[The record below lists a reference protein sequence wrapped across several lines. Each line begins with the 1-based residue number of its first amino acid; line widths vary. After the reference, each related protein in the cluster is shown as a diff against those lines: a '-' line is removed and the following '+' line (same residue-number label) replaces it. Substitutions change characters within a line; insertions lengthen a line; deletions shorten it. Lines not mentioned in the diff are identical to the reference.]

1 MTIISNIRTITLAV
15 TGCLLGS
22 IGATQAAPSV
32 LSIQEQAK
40 SDYTK
45 TKYPLLM
52 VHGWL
57 GWSRIGNLDND
68 GMVARIASRLLNDL
82 RMLEIQVHED
92 LLN

>member
-22 IGATQAAPSV
+22 MGATQVAPSV

-68 GMVARIASRLLNDL
+68 GMVARYS
-82 RMLEIQVHED
+82 IQITKRSTYA
-92 LLN
+92 

>member
-22 IGATQAAPSV
+22 MGVAQAAPSV

-68 GMVARIASRLLNDL
+68 GMVARYS
-82 RMLEIQVHED
+82 IQITKRSTYA
-92 LLN
+92 

>member
-1 MTIISNIRTITLAV
+1 MTIISNIRAITLAV

-22 IGATQAAPSV
+22 MGVAQAAPSV
-32 LSIQEQAK
+32 LPIQEQAK
-40 SDYTK
+40 SDYAK

-68 GMVARIASRLLNDL
+68 GMVARYSTHNTKRSTYA
-82 RMLEIQVHED
+82 
-92 LLN
+92 

>member
-22 IGATQAAPSV
+22 MGVAQAAPSV

-68 GMVARIASRLLNDL
+68 GMVARYS
-82 RMLEIQVHED
+82 IQITK
-92 LLN
+92 

>member
-22 IGATQAAPSV
+22 MGVAQAAPSV
-32 LSIQEQAK
+32 LPIQEQAK
-40 SDYTK
+40 SDYAK

-52 VHGWL
+52 VHGWR

-68 GMVARIASRLLNDL
+68 GMVARYS
-82 RMLEIQVHED
+82 IQITKRSTYA
-92 LLN
+92 

>member
-1 MTIISNIRTITLAV
+1 MTIISNIRTISLAII
-15 TGCLLGS
+15 GCLLGS
-22 IGATQAAPSV
+22 IGATQADPIV
-32 LSIQEQAK
+32 LPIQEQAK

-68 GMVARIASRLLNDL
+68 GMVARYSTQITKRSMYA
-82 RMLEIQVHED
+82 
-92 LLN
+92 

>member
-1 MTIISNIRTITLAV
+1 MTIISNTRTISLAII
-15 TGCLLGS
+15 GCLLGS

-32 LSIQEQAK
+32 LPIQEQAK

-68 GMVARIASRLLNDL
+68 GMVARYSTHITRRSMYA
-82 RMLEIQVHED
+82 
-92 LLN
+92 

>member
-1 MTIISNIRTITLAV
+1 MTIISNARTISLAII
-15 TGCLLGS
+15 GCLLGS

-32 LSIQEQAK
+32 LPIQEQAK
-40 SDYTK
+40 SDYAK

-68 GMVARIASRLLNDL
+68 GMVARYS
-82 RMLEIQVHED
+82 IQITKRSTYA
-92 LLN
+92 